1 MAIDTPQRFRGRVE
15 NIKNELIKAVAIAA
29 LRGGTVIQ
37 LRAKEILIQNRHYI
51 TGTLHR
57 SITVQL
63 IEANKNGA
71 VVAIGTAVIYGKY
84 VERLDDGGFLFR
96 AAEEKLA
103 EALRVAGASLDEAIR
118 ASAK

>member
-1 MAIDTPQRFRGRVE
+1 MADTLPRFRGRVE
-15 NIKNELIKAVAIAA
+15 KIKNNIARAAAIAA

-37 LRAKEILIQNRHYI
+37 LRAKEILIINRHYI

-57 SITVQL
+57 SVTVQL
-63 IEANKNGA
+63 IEVNRFGA
-71 VVAIGTAVIYGKY
+71 AVAIGTQVIYGKY

-103 EALRVAGASLDEAIR
+103 EALRVAGASLDEAIK
-118 ASAK
+118 AGAK